1 MLQSNP
7 LLGHVF
13 RTWRMSRY
21 VAQLFNP
28 AICTV
33 ASQKPNLLL
42 GPNRDASR
50 VINLHAVEGV
60 DCMEIDDAG
69 RVTIWTKQK
78 VWFLTRDGADGRIE
92 KLRYVPRHPPS
103 PKHVA

>member
-1 MLQSNP
+1 MLF
-7 LLGHVF
+7 HEWKEF
-13 RTWRMSRY
+13 ITY
-21 VAQLFNP
+21 P
-28 AICTV
+28 AD
-33 ASQKPNLLL
+33 S
-42 GPNRDASR
+42 SR
-50 VINLHAVEGV
+50 VRSRAERMNVPGPQGSAVILLSTIVVGDDTF